1 MHVIIGSDHAGF
13 DLKEDIKRLLAEKKV
28 DLTDV
33 GTDGRDSVDY
43 PLFAEK
49 VAEGVARGEFDRGII
64 VCATGIGVAIVA
76 NKIPGIRAANVSD
89 TLSARMSREHND
101 ANVLTLGARLLK
113 VQQAVAIV
121 DVWLNTEFAGGRHQ
135 RRLDQMRE
143 IEEKNRKQQ

>member
-28 DLTDV
+28 DLTDA

-43 PLFAEK
+43 PFFAEK
-49 VAEGVARGEFDRGII
+49 VAEGVARGEFDRGIV

-89 TLSARMSREHND
+89 TFSARMSREHND

-113 VQQAVAIV
+113 VEQAVAIV

-143 IEEKNRKQQ
+143 IEEKNRRD